1 MNYRLA
7 KRSLEGLREEQKH
20 LVAKQHELAESI
32 ASSRSEQQRFKREMI
47 VARSQVDEQQ
57 QALHK
62 AEAQAVAAADAV
74 RSATME
80 SGNITAEITRT
91 EKALEEV
98 ELNLE
103 SLGQSHEQVL
113 ERIEGFRDELSVCR
127 ERVAG
132 LEATIIAKQAD
143 KTRQEA
149 ESAAAVVKENA
160 IKERASRIELDLL
173 AAGDKYAEACLL
185 AERSARRVSTLVNK
199 RMAIR
204 LAEKKATNV
213 LDAARET
220 LQQCSS
226 ISHAADLKKETAMH
240 QRTRVLER
248 LHG

>member
-1 MNYRLA
+1 M
-7 KRSLEGLREEQKH
+7 
-20 LVAKQHELAESI
+20 
-32 ASSRSEQQRFKREMI
+32 
-47 VARSQVDEQQ
+47 
-57 QALHK
+57 
-62 AEAQAVAAADAV
+62 
-74 RSATME
+74 
-80 SGNITAEITRT
+80 
-91 EKALEEV
+91 
-98 ELNLE
+98 
-103 SLGQSHEQVL
+103 L
-113 ERIEGFRDELSVCR
+113 ERIEGFRDQLSICR

-220 LQQCSS
+220 KQCSS
-226 ISHAADLKKETAMH
+226 TSHAADLKKETAMH

-248 LHG
+248 LQDDYGIDPAVDLPRPAEADSRKC